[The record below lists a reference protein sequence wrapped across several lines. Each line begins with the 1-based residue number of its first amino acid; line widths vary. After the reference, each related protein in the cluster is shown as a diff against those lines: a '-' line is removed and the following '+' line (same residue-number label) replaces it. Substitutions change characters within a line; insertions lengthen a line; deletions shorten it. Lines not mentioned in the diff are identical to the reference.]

1 MDNCDIVRDL
11 LPLYVDGVCGEA
23 SRRLVEEHVASC
35 PACAKMLSQLKNS
48 VCEESL
54 RREAYAV
61 LAPRRWRNRAFAAS
75 CALAAF
81 ASVPACLLAQTMQ
94 RGEDKYAWLLL
105 LAPAL
110 LVVMSATLL
119 PLRTRRYTGRWT
131 VLGYGASLML
141 LCMACAVY
149 VAEGAAAFTSGTVFF
164 LLVSTALG
172 GVFAFVVLPWAA
184 KDESFLRRSGDLK
197 RAWGVA
203 YLLLLADTFCLTR
216 PIFWLMGAGW
226 TLTLVLLGVTA
237 GILYRRLRIDVWARL
252 GLCVTVVGSGL
263 AWLVRPLLVLTGAE
277 KNVVRAAQIGRAWL
291 AVGSALA
298 GAALVALG
306 AWRAY
311 RRSVEKEA

>member
-1 MDNCDIVRDL
+1 MDNCGLVRDL
-11 LPLYVDGVCGEA
+11 LPLYVDGVCGEE

-35 PACAKMLSQLKNS
+35 PDCAKMLGKLKNS
-48 VCEESL
+48 ACEDSL

-94 RGEDKYAWLLL
+94 RAEDKYAWLLL

-110 LVVMSATLL
+110 LVVMSATML

-131 VLGYGASLML
+131 VLGYAASLML

-149 VAEGAAAFTSGTVFF
+149 VAEGAEGFTSGTVFF
-164 LLVSTALG
+164 LLVTVALG
-172 GVFAFVVLPWAA
+172 MVYAFVVLPWAA
-184 KDESFLRRSGDLK
+184 KDESFLRRSGNLK
-197 RAWGVA
+197 SAWGAA
-203 YLLLLADTFCLTR
+203 YILLLADTFCLAR
-216 PIFWLMGAGW
+216 PMPGLMAAGCV
-226 TLTLVLLGVTA
+226 LTLGLLTA
-237 GILYRRLRIDVWARL
+237 AAVILYRRLRIDVRARL

-263 AWLVRPLLVLTGAE
+263 AWLIRPLLVLTGAE
-277 KNVVRAAQIGRAWL
+277 KNVVRAALVGRAWL

-311 RRSVEKEA
+311 RRSMSKEA